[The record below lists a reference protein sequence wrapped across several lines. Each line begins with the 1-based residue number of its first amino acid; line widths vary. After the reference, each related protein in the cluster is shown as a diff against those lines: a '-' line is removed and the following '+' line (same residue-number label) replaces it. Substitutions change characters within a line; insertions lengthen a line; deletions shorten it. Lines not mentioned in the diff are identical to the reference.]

1 VTATYADVED
11 LVQDVGFKPNTTI
24 EQGIAKFVAW
34 FREYH
39 RL

>member
-1 VTATYADVED
+1 MTATYADVED